1 MATCRTFSRDL
12 AGGCF
17 VPDDDP
23 ADPMPLRAPA
33 LIAKGAPS
41 VVPCFLLARLAVDR
55 DWHGRGLG
63 WGLLRDAMQRVLLL
77 SESIAAPALLVH
89 AREDEARAFYCHHAE
104 FIQSPVDPLHLFL
117 PLKAIASCLRSLG
130 DEAGRGW

>member
-1 MATCRTFSRDL
+1 MRGEQVRLGVGS
-12 AGGCF
+12 G
-17 VPDDDP
+17 
-23 ADPMPLRAPA
+23 
-33 LIAKGAPS
+33 
-41 VVPCFLLARLAVDR
+41 VVPCFLSAHLAVDR

-77 SESIAAPALLVH
+77 SESITAPALLVH

-117 PLKAIASCLRSLG
+117 PLKAIASRLRSLG
-130 DEAGRGW
+130 DEAGRDW